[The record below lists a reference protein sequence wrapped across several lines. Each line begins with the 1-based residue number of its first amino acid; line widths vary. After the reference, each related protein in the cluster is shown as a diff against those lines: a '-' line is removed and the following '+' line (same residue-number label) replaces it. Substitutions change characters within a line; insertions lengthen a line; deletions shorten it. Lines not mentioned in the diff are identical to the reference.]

1 MPTGH
6 IMMAMTL
13 DGFVARKDHT
23 LDWLDKQ
30 DTAGE
35 DHGFTEFMD
44 SIDVIV
50 MGSGSYKTVLG
61 FGEWPYTKPVVVLS
75 RSLVQ
80 ADIPDHLQDKVEIM
94 SLEPVDLMNVLGD
107 RGIKRVYVD
116 GGAIIQSFLRNGLIA
131 DMKVDIVPIL
141 IGKGIRLFGELHKDV
156 DLALVSVSDFKSGLI
171 QMQYRIRQ

>member
-1 MPTGH
+1 MATGH

-35 DHGFTEFMD
+35 DHGFTEFME
-44 SIDVIV
+44 SVDVIV
-50 MGSGSYKTVLG
+50 MGSGSYRTVLG

-75 RSLVQ
+75 RSLNQ
-80 ADIPDHLQDKVEIM
+80 ADIPDNLQSKVEIM
-94 SLEPVDLMNVLGD
+94 SYEPADLMNVLGE

-116 GGAIIQSFLRNGLIA
+116 GGAIIQSFLRKGLIA
-131 DMKVDIVPIL
+131 DMKVAIVPIL
-141 IGKGIRLFGELHKDV
+141 IGDGIRLFGELSKDV
-156 DLALVSVSDFKSGLI
+156 DLSLERVNEFKSGLV
-171 QMQYRIRQ
+171 QMQYRVR